1 MQNVYDGHKAEVK
14 TMLHKPQERYDEIA
28 IRAKYNEIVKFYYGK
43 LKNKFTEIGFE
54 DVEHLMDEVYKD
66 AYIDGFK
73 DALFFQGDIF
83 N

>member
-1 MQNVYDGHKAEVK
+1 
-14 TMLHKPQERYDEIA
+14 MLHKPQEKCEEISIKA
-28 IRAKYNEIVKFYYGK
+28 EYNETAKLYYRK
-43 LKNKFTEIGFE
+43 LENKFAEIEFE
-54 DVEHLMDEVYKD
+54 DIEHLMDEVYKD